1 MASTRTDS
9 NGIQIVRLTPYLKQ
23 RIVQLYDSGVNQTQI
38 VNRLRYEEN
47 VKVTRLTVHKT
58 IKANKNKDLAVA
70 PKKRG
75 KEPILTSNHLDYI
88 SMCLKENGELSAS
101 ELCLKLK
108 TVFDITVSTTTVK
121 VARQKLGWVSSTQAY
136 CQTVRGANR
145 PKRLEYAFRCITTRE
160 KFQDV
165 IFTDQSTIKIQTTT
179 GKCFYLKGHKKT
191 LKGKPKHP
199 FSVHVWAGI
208 SRKGP
213 TDIHIFTGIMN
224 SEYYQGILTRFLK
237 PFIEEYYPKSHR
249 FMQDNDPKHVSKST
263 IEFMRV
269 NNINHWPTPPES
281 PDMNLIENPWAGLKR
296 FIRKTKKPKNKA
308 ELISAIKENW
318 YSRVTPELCNKYI
331 NHLMNVIPIVIK
343 KNGAASGK

>member
-75 KEPILTSNHLDYI
+75 KEPILNSNHLDYI

-101 ELCLKLK
+101 ELCQKLK

-136 CQTVRGANR
+136 CQTVRAANR
-145 PKRLEYAFRCITTRE
+145 PKRLEYAIRCITTRE
-160 KFQDV
+160 KFHDV
-165 IFTDQSTIKIQTTT
+165 IFTDESTIKIQTTT

-213 TDIHIFTGIMN
+213 TDIHIFTGRILSGDIDKI
-224 SEYYQGILTRFLK
+224 SE
-237 PFIEEYYPKSHR
+237 
-249 FMQDNDPKHVSKST
+249 T
-263 IEFMRV
+263 I
-269 NNINHWPTPPES
+269 H
-281 PDMNLIENPWAGLKR
+281 
-296 FIRKTKKPKNKA
+296 
-308 ELISAIKENW
+308 
-318 YSRVTPELCNKYI
+318 
-331 NHLMNVIPIVIK
+331 
-343 KNGAASGK
+343 